1 MRYAIGDE
9 RAARFRETA
18 CMTNP
23 RSEGEDR
30 LRADLA
36 SLRIDR
42 DAATR
47 TTARRARRR
56 RKPLAIGIAVLA
68 TAVVAVWAVAGRPLS
83 VTVAYATLS
92 TPGQAGPAPVLSG
105 SGYIVTGERYV
116 SIGVRVPG
124 RIDRYFV
131 EEGQNVH
138 KDDPLV
144 QLDDRDYRALVART
158 EAGLAV
164 ARANLELAE
173 SELKRGQALRQQG
186 VISQQELDTL
196 RNKAQVTRA
205 TVGQLE
211 AELAQARVN
220 LEYTLLRAPADG
232 VVLAKLKEVGE
243 IAVPGGFAG
252 SGDLVRLANLA
263 DIRTE
268 VDVNEAD
275 LSRVH
280 MGQPALVTP
289 DAYPDAK
296 YDAEVVKLYPQVDRQ
311 KGTLKVEVHVLKPD
325 ARLLPDMS
333 ARVTFLAEPQADG
346 QAEKPAVLV
355 PAAAVQRD
363 ARGDNF
369 VWVVSEGRARQ
380 TRVDTAGDVGG
391 RVRIAGGLKG
401 GEAVVIGNPPSRDG
415 QKVTI
420 LTQG

>member
-1 MRYAIGDE
+1 MA
-9 RAARFRETA
+9 
-18 CMTNP
+18 NP
-23 RSEGEDR
+23 SLGHEEK

-42 DAATR
+42 SVGAQQAPR
-47 TTARRARRR
+47 RRAPR
-56 RKPLAIGIAVLA
+56 RKAPVIIGG
-68 TAVVAVWAVAGRPLS
+68 AVVLLIAAVVWAVTGRALP

-105 SGYIVTGERYV
+105 SGYIVTGDRYI
-116 SIGVRVPG
+116 SIGVRVAG
-124 RIDRYFV
+124 RIDHYFV

-144 QLDDRDYRALVART
+144 QLDDRDYRALVSRT
-158 EAGLAV
+158 QAGLVV

-173 SELKRGQALRQQG
+173 SELKRGEALRRQG
-186 VISQQELDTL
+186 VVSQQELDTL
-196 RNKAQVTRA
+196 RNKAAVTRA

-211 AELAQARVN
+211 ADLAQAGVN
-220 LEYTLLRAPADG
+220 LEYTLLRAPTDG

-243 IAVPGGFAG
+243 IAVPGGFSG

-263 DIRTE
+263 DIRAE

-289 DAYPDAK
+289 DAYPDAR
-296 YDAEVVKLYPQVDRQ
+296 YDAEVVKMYPQVDRQ
-311 KGTLKVEVHVLKPD
+311 KGTLKIEVHVLKPD

-333 ARVTFLAEPQADG
+333 ARITFLAEPRTDG

-363 ARGDNF
+363 ARGDNV
-369 VWVVSEGRARQ
+369 VWVVTDGRAQQ
-380 TRVDTAGDVGG
+380 TRVETAGEVSGQ
-391 RVRIAGGLKG
+391 VRIANGLKG
-401 GEAVVIGNPPSRDG
+401 GEAVVVGTALPTRDG
-415 QKVTI
+415 QKVTVA
-420 LTQG
+420 TQG